1 MEIILKTDIKGLGY
15 KNDLV
20 SVKPGY
26 GRNYLIPQGFAVL
39 ATGSN
44 KKILAENIK
53 QAAHKAEKIKTEAEN
68 IAAKLAE
75 TTLEIKAKI
84 GDSGK
89 IFGKV
94 TTLQISDAL
103 ASKGF
108 EIDRKKIAITVPVEG
123 AGEFTADVDL
133 HREVK
138 TQVKFVVVGEYSNSI
153 MHKKSPAHVD

>member
-1 MEIILKTDIKGLGY
+1 MDIILKTDIKGLGY

-20 SVKPGY
+20 AVKSGY

-39 ATGSN
+39 ATDSN
-44 KKILAENIK
+44 RKILAENIK

-103 ASKGF
+103 ATQGF
-108 EIDRKKIAITVPVEG
+108 EIDRKKISIGTPVDG
-123 AGEFTADVDL
+123 AGEFTADIDL

-138 TQVKFVVVGEYSNSI
+138 TKVKFVVSGE
-153 MHKKSPAHVD
+153 

>member
-1 MEIILKTDIKGLGY
+1 MEVILKTDIKELGY

-20 SVKPGY
+20 DVKPGY

-39 ATGSN
+39 ATLSA

-53 QAAHKAEKIKTEAEN
+53 QAAHKAEKIKTEAEG
-68 IAAKLAE
+68 IAKKLE
-75 TTLEIKAKI
+75 SLTLEIKAKI

-94 TTLQISDAL
+94 TTLQLSDAL
-103 ASKGF
+103 SAQGL
-108 EIDRKKIAITVPVEG
+108 EIDRKKISINQPVSTS
-123 AGEFTADVDL
+123 GEFEAEVDL

-138 TQVKFVVVGEYSNSI
+138 TKVKFLVVAE
-153 MHKKSPAHVD
+153 K

>member
-20 SVKPGY
+20 EVKPGY

-68 IAAKLAE
+68 IAAKIAE
-75 TTLEIKAKI
+75 MTLEIKAKI
-84 GDSGK
+84 GESGK

-103 ASKGF
+103 AIQGID
-108 EIDRKKIAITVPVEG
+108 IDRKKISISGPVDG
-123 AGEFTADVDL
+123 AGEFSADVDL

-138 TQVKFVVVGEYSNSI
+138 TKVKFVVVGE
-153 MHKKSPAHVD
+153 

>member
-20 SVKPGY
+20 EVKPGY

-68 IAAKLAE
+68 IAAKIAE
-75 TTLEIKAKI
+75 MTLEIKAKI
-84 GDSGK
+84 GESGK

-103 ASKGF
+103 AAQGID
-108 EIDRKKIAITVPVEG
+108 IDRKKLSINGPIDG
-123 AGEFTADVDL
+123 AGEFSADVDL
-133 HREVK
+133 HRELK
-138 TQVKFVVVGEYSNSI
+138 SKVKFVVVGE
-153 MHKKSPAHVD
+153 

>member
-68 IAAKLAE
+68 IAARLAE
-75 TTLEIKAKI
+75 VTLEIKAKI

-103 ASKGF
+103 ATKGF

-138 TQVKFVVVGEYSNSI
+138 TQVKFVVVGE
-153 MHKKSPAHVD
+153 

>member
-20 SVKPGY
+20 DVKPGY

-39 ATGSN
+39 ATSSN
-44 KKILAENIK
+44 KKVLAENIK

-68 IAAKLAE
+68 TAAALEAL
-75 TTLEIKAKI
+75 TLDIKAKI
-84 GDSGK
+84 GESGK

-94 TTLQISDAL
+94 TTLQVADAL
-103 ASKGF
+103 SAKGF
-108 EIDRKKIAITVPVEG
+108 DIDRKKISINVPVDG
-123 AGEFTADVDL
+123 AGEFAAEVDL

-138 TQVKFVVVGEYSNSI
+138 THVNFVVSAE
-153 MHKKSPAHVD
+153 

>member
-20 SVKPGY
+20 DVKPGY

-68 IAAKLAE
+68 LAAKLAE
-75 TTLEIKAKI
+75 ITLEIKAKI

-103 ASKGF
+103 ATQGID
-108 EIDRKKIAITVPVEG
+108 IDRKKIAISVPVEG

-138 TQVKFVVVGEYSNSI
+138 TQVKFVVVGE
-153 MHKKSPAHVD
+153 